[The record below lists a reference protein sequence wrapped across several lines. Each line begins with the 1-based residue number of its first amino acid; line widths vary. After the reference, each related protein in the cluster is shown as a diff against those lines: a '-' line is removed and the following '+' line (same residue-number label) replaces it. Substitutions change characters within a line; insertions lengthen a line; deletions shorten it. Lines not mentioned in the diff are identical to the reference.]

1 MVINNDAIRAASV
14 KLFPDNPQKQ
24 AMERM
29 WLRFDAMQHKAI
41 AHVLHLQTGN
51 QYGYVL
57 DSGDQGINNVLMHY

>member
-1 MVINNDAIRAASV
+1 MVINNDAIKAASAE
-14 KLFPDNPQKQ
+14 LFPANRQKQ

-57 DSGDQGINNVLMHY
+57 DSSDQGINNVLVHY